1 MWEID
6 ATYIAEWFGTLDK
19 ESQYDIVAAL
29 RLLSEEGPNLRRPLV
44 GEYRLAEI
52 RRKQKMTQAEL
63 ADKMGIS
70 QKRVSEVE
78 TGRVGSLRLSTLERY
93 AEGIGGKLHVVIE
106 FPNEEDVLLEA

>member
-1 MWEID
+1 MRLVIRID
-6 ATYIAEWFGTLDK
+6 DLVRENELDEAEVDRRTL
-19 ESQYDIVAAL
+19 
-29 RLLSEEGPNLRRPLV
+29 LLKQRVEA
-44 GEYRLAEI
+44 YRLAEI